1 MSAAVAT
8 SSFAVDEAL
17 EEESSVLDADD
28 ALELADDEALLDAL
42 SSAEEDEDDAESPAI
57 EAQLDVD
64 AVAASSV
71 TAFDA
76 ESSSAEAGNT
86 CRQNRQTSRGTS
98 ARTNAPPMR
107 CSCVTSMPRPPNPL
121 HAGSMGL
128 ASQGA
133 SHRRLV
139 LAPACGAGDRLHRAI
154 RQWGKRS

>member
-8 SSFAVDEAL
+8 SSFASEEAL

-42 SSAEEDEDDAESPAI
+42 SSAEEDEDDAESPAL
-57 EAQLDVD
+57 EALLEVD
-64 AVAASSV
+64 AVAAV
-71 TAFDA
+71 AARPFDA
-76 ESSSAEAGNT
+76 ESSSAEAGNA
-86 CRQNRQTSRGTS
+86 CRQNRQTSRETS

-107 CSCVTSMPRPPNPL
+107 CSCVTSMPRPPNPP

-133 SHRRLV
+133 SLAWCWRR
-139 LAPACGAGDRLHRAI
+139 PAGPAI
-154 RQWGKRS
+154 VCIAQSGSGGKRS